1 MLNAGERYFAQ
12 RRKDGLLSGRL
23 RALDTYNYLPR
34 ILKRD
39 TVENL
44 SKVTKAMHDS
54 WVTGWTQP
62 DSPIHLKTMR
72 TILYD

>member
-1 MLNAGERYFAQ
+1 MLDAGERYFAQ

-39 TVENL
+39 TV
-44 SKVTKAMHDS
+44 
-54 WVTGWTQP
+54 
-62 DSPIHLKTMR
+62 
-72 TILYD
+72 